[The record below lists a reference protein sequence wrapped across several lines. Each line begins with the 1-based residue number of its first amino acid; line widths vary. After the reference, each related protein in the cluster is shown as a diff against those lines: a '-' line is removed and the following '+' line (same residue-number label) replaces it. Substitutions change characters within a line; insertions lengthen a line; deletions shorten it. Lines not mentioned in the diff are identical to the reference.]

1 MELSTWDSTRY
12 CTILYKVTYGSLC
25 GPLTALDY
33 SINTE
38 DRCVFNRLRTT
49 DYYLIRSKNK
59 WDIDKAVNT
68 LESLNRGELQNN
80 IGRVFDL
87 LALWKSLWLW
97 STTWRS
103 CRHARKLSSM
113 HLNLRTTTYYFIPRI
128 MMKYW
133 MSNIDPNF
141 MQLSRGYFI
150 SVNEENQ
157 TSC

>member
-1 MELSTWDSTRY
+1 
-12 CTILYKVTYGSLC
+12 LYKVTYGSLC

-59 WDIDKAVNT
+59 WDIDTAVNT

-87 LALWKSLWLW
+87 LAL
-97 STTWRS
+97 
-103 CRHARKLSSM
+103 
-113 HLNLRTTTYYFIPRI
+113 
-128 MMKYW
+128 
-133 MSNIDPNF
+133 
-141 MQLSRGYFI
+141 
-150 SVNEENQ
+150 
-157 TSC
+157 